1 MLNRIKQIIDKE
13 KLSPTQFASEIGVQ
27 RSALSH
33 VLSGRNNPSLD
44 FMMKIKARYP
54 EINLDWLLLGK
65 GKMTGTTEKK
75 EPVQSVATKKDQK
88 IEEQSEIQF
97 KVKQDELDEV
107 VKTKSDKIKVEVP
120 EKEAIASDRAED
132 KDTPVKIILLYPDD
146 TYKTFNPRK

>member
-44 FMMKIKARYP
+44 FMMKIKTRYP

-75 EPVQSVATKKDQK
+75 VSVQSVATKKEPK

-107 VKTKSDKIKVEVP
+107 VKTRSDNSKVKIT
-120 EKEAIASDRAED
+120 EKEAIASDRAKDED
-132 KDTPVKIILLYPDD
+132 SPVKIILLYPDD
-146 TYKTFNPRK
+146 TYKTFNPRN

>member
-44 FMMKIKARYP
+44 FMMKIKTRYP

-65 GKMTGTTEKK
+65 GKMTGSIEKK
-75 EPVQSVATKKDQK
+75 ETLHPKTPKKETKTEK
-88 IEEQSEIQF
+88 SNEIQF
-97 KVKQDELDEV
+97 KVKQDELDQV
-107 VKTKSDKIKVEVP
+107 VKSKIDTKK
-120 EKEAIASDRAED
+120 EKLPGEEELIRREAVDD
-132 KDTPVKIILLYPDD
+132 DPVQILLFYPDD
-146 TYKTFNPRK
+146 TYKTYKPRK

>member
-44 FMMKIKARYP
+44 FMMKIKTRYP

-65 GKMTGTTEKK
+65 GKMIGTTEKK
-75 EPVQSVATKKDQK
+75 EAVQPITTKKDLK
-88 IEEQSEIQF
+88 IEEQKEIQF
-97 KVKQDELDEV
+97 KVKQDEFDEV
-107 VKTKSDKIKVEVP
+107 VKTKNDKQKAEVT
-120 EKEAIASDRAED
+120 EKEANASDRAED
-132 KDTPVKIILLYPDD
+132 GDSPIKIILLYPDD
-146 TYKTFNPRK
+146 TYKTFNPRN